1 MAAYTQIGYS
11 VADIAALKAI
21 PPADRPAF
29 AGALVSV
36 VSTNQWFEFDPAG
49 ASGGIT
55 PNSGSGRWYAM
66 NREVLNADR
75 IYFVRTDGND
85 DNTGLANTAGG
96 AFLTIQKAIDTVASL
111 DIGIYDVTIQIADGT
126 YTGGI
131 ILKNYI
137 GAGKIVIQGNTTTP
151 SSVILTNTSD
161 VIRSDGYQGLYQ
173 LKGVRLQSSGANCIY
188 LRASGSFEWGLVDF
202 GTCASVHLAIEN
214 SVIAS
219 LIDAYTIS
227 GSAAIHLYSLGGGFL
242 TLTGVTGKTVT
253 ISGNPNF
260 SSFAYAARTGII
272 QAGSTYVVFSGS
284 ATGKRYEV
292 IENGVIAATT
302 STSYFPG
309 NVAGT
314 TTTGGQY
321 S

>member
-1 MAAYTQIGYS
+1 MTITSTSYA
-11 VADIAALKAI
+11 VADIAALKALTGL
-21 PPADRPAF
+21 PA
-29 AGALVSV
+29 
-36 VSTNQWFEFDPAG
+36 
-49 ASGGIT
+49 
-55 PNSGSGRWYAM
+55 SGSGLYYARYVNKIGWYQFDPDATTGGIAPNTGTGRWFPLG
-66 NREVLNADR
+66 REVLNAN
-75 IYFVRTDGND
+75 RTYYVATTGND
-85 DNTGLANTAGG
+85 NNTGLTA
-96 AFLTIQKAIDTVASL
+96 ASPFLTIQKAIDTVASL
-111 DIGIYDVTIQIADGT
+111 DIGIYDVTIQVANGT

-314 TTTGGQY
+314 TATGGQY